1 MSITFQ
7 APYDLIQGTILLPSA
22 NLGDYIARQDKTI
35 IRNSMSGVL
44 YSTVKTTGRVK
55 LDWEFS
61 LTNAKYRELYQ
72 FILAYNSVYW
82 RVYDWND
89 NMYRAQLI
97 TNPVQFTPVSKNSVG
112 CRLEFEGTLIV

>member
-89 NMYRAQLI
+89 TMYRAQLI

>member
-1 MSITFQ
+1 MSVTFQ

-89 NMYRAQLI
+89 TMYRAQLI